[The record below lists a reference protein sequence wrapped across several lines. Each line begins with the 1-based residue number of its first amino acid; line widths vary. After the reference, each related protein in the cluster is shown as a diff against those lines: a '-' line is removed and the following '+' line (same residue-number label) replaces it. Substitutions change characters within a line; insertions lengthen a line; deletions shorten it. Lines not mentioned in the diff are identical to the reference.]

1 MREILFRAK
10 RIDNGEWVEGGF
22 HKHIKRT
29 PCPIGDSL
37 EDDDIAYLI
46 IESGFSDWNIPKPL
60 FSYQVDP
67 ETVGQYTGMKDIVG
81 KRIFEGDILE
91 FWQPEFDLTDK
102 SWGIVRYFAD
112 EDYPAFDIETLNVD
126 SNGLSYIMANCECE
140 IIGNI
145 HDNDDN
151 PELLVT
157 E

>member
-1 MREILFRAK
+1 MREILFRGKAK
-10 RIDNGEWVEGGF
+10 TIKRGEWIEG
-22 HKHIKRT
+22 
-29 PCPIGDSL
+29 SL
-37 EDDDIAYLI
+37 VNTYDWYTREQHCFIVDDD
-46 IESGFSDWNIPKPL
+46 
-60 FSYQVDP
+60 YQDHDEWEVDP
-67 ETVGQYTGMKDIVG
+67 QTVGQYTGLKDKNG

-145 HDNDDN
+145 HDN
-151 PELLVT
+151 PELL
-157 E
+157 EGQK